1 MLQIKNFYFNP
12 LHECCSVAW
21 DGTGECV
28 IIDPGF
34 YSPQERD
41 ELMGF
46 IRAKGLRPTKIL
58 LTHAHFDHVFGLKE
72 CAGMLGVPV
81 YMDPADKETLGNA
94 GHFCRMFGLKTP
106 ATDVKTEDIHDGDR
120 IKFGET
126 ELEVL
131 STPGHT
137 PGGVCFYDREDKVLF
152 SGDTLFAGAIG
163 RTDHPGGDY
172 DRLMEGIF
180 SKLTVLDGDVEV
192 IPGHGPHTTITDER
206 TKNPFLQPFNEPY
219 EEE

>member
-1 MLQIKNFYFNP
+1 
-12 LHECCSVAW
+12 
-21 DGTGECV
+21 
-28 IIDPGF
+28 
-34 YSPQERD
+34 
-41 ELMGF
+41 MGF

-137 PGGVCFYDREDKVLF
+137 PGGVWSSSAVTR
-152 SGDTLFAGAIG
+152 
-163 RTDHPGGDY
+163 
-172 DRLMEGIF
+172 
-180 SKLTVLDGDVEV
+180 
-192 IPGHGPHTTITDER
+192 
-206 TKNPFLQPFNEPY
+206 FLQEQSAAPTIREATMTGSWKGFSAN
-219 EEE
+219 